1 MATWFSDDYK
11 YQLFLLWYN
20 NGRPSAK
27 RLKLLIPVEW
37 GEDAPTAQTLQGWI
51 HGERFKDW
59 ASNIDNQVSNEL
71 EARLVKEKV
80 EMLSRH
86 AELGVRMQTMAMGF
100 LDENESNLS
109 ANAAVRLLIEGIR
122 VERESKGVPQA
133 VEKMMNK
140 SDDELVED
148 IHKLLKDSNIEILDG

>member
-1 MATWFSDDYK
+1 
-11 YQLFLLWYN
+11 
-20 NGRPSAK
+20 
-27 RLKLLIPVEW
+27 
-37 GEDAPTAQTLQGWI
+37 
-51 HGERFKDW
+51 
-59 ASNIDNQVSNEL
+59 
-71 EARLVKEKV
+71 
-80 EMLSRH
+80 
-86 AELGVRMQTMAMGF
+86 MGF